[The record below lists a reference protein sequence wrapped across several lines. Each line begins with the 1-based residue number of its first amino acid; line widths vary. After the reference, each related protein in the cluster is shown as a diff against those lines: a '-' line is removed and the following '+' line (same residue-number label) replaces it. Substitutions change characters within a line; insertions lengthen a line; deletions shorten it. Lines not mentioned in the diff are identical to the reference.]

1 VTARPMA
8 ATNLRLTPAEVGRCP
23 LYVQEELYRLNLRLE
38 ECVKANRRLRGR
50 QPEEFKIATVARD
63 LEQRQ
68 ELPLDGAVRWQF
80 GGKWSNA
87 IDVRRG
93 LVERRTIRVY
103 GLNGTLAVLP
113 DGGCNVVTIRLED
126 R

>member
-1 VTARPMA
+1 VTAP
-8 ATNLRLTPAEVGRCP
+8 ATRHGRLTLEEFERLPV
-23 LYVQEELYRLNLRLE
+23 YVQEELYRLNMRLE
-38 ECVKANRRLRGR
+38 EAAKLVKRMRGKS
-50 QPEEFKIATVARD
+50 PGDFAIATVSMD

-80 GGKWSNA
+80 GRKWSNA

-93 LVERRTIRVY
+93 IVERRTIRVY
-103 GLNGTLAVLP
+103 GVGGTLAVLP